1 MSDYL
6 SEEEQLERLKSW
18 WSTNGTSLL
27 TGLALAVAGLVG
39 WRWYDHST
47 TEAQESASD
56 LYETFLAA
64 EGDGRAAL
72 AEQLDE
78 NIEGSAY
85 QAFALLHRAR
95 EAVEADSI
103 EAAVA
108 YLQRVID
115 ADSPSSLQDLAR
127 VRLARLHQQ
136 GGDGAAALAVLAGVR
151 GSGYR
156 GLAQELKGDIHV
168 EQGERALAHEAYRSA
183 RQEMGDDR
191 NRPILDIKINDTAPP
206 AEQPEPQGA
215 EPEPEIAEPEPQ
227 PQPES
232 AEAVPE

>member
-6 SEEEQLERLKSW
+6 SDEEQLDRLKTW
-18 WSTNGTSLL
+18 WSQNATGLL

-47 TEAQESASD
+47 TEAQYAASD
-56 LYETFLAA
+56 LYESFLAA
-64 EGDGRAAL
+64 EGEGRMAL
-72 AEQLDE
+72 AERLDE

-95 EAVEADSI
+95 EAVETDNV
-103 EAAVA
+103 EAASA
-108 YLQRVID
+108 YLQSVID
-115 ADSPSSLQDLAR
+115 AGTPDSLKDLAR
-127 VRLARLHQQ
+127 LRLARLHQQ
-136 GGDGAAALAVLAGVR
+136 GGDSAAALAVLAGVR

-168 EQGERALAHEAYRSA
+168 EQGEQALAHEAYVSA
-183 RQEMGDDR
+183 RQEMGDGA

-206 AEQPEPQGA
+206 DAPAPEAA
-215 EPEPEIAEPEPQ
+215 EPEPE
-227 PQPES
+227 PES
-232 AEAVPE
+232 SEALQE

>member
-6 SEEEQLERLKSW
+6 SEEEQLDRLKSW

-39 WRWYDHST
+39 WRWYDHSA
-47 TEAQESASD
+47 TEARESASD
-56 LYETFLAA
+56 RYESFLAA
-64 EGDGRAAL
+64 EGDARLAL

-85 QAFALLHRAR
+85 QAFTLLHRAR

-136 GGDGAAALAVLAGVR
+136 GGDGAAALTVLAGVR

-168 EQGERALAHEAYRSA
+168 EQGERSLAHEAYVSA
-183 RQEMGDDR
+183 RQEMGDDS

-206 AEQPEPQGA
+206 EQAEPQSA
-215 EPEPEIAEPEPQ
+215 EPEPEAAELEPQ

>member
-47 TEAQESASD
+47 TEARESASD

-72 AEQLDE
+72 AEQLDQ

-85 QAFALLHRAR
+85 QAFTLLHRAR

-151 GSGYR
+151 GSGYL

-206 AEQPEPQGA
+206 EQPEPQSA

>member
-47 TEAQESASD
+47 TEARESASD

-72 AEQLDE
+72 AEQLDQ

-85 QAFALLHRAR
+85 QAFTLLHRAR

-206 AEQPEPQGA
+206 EQPEPQSA

>member
-1 MSDYL
+1 MEHQRD
-6 SEEEQLERLKSW
+6 QPADRL
-18 WSTNGTSLL
+18 
-27 TGLALAVAGLVG
+27 GLGRRRVGRVALVRPFGDRGARVGIGPLRVLPGGGRRRACGL
-39 WRWYDHST
+39 
-47 TEAQESASD
+47 
-56 LYETFLAA
+56 
-64 EGDGRAAL
+64 GRTA
-72 AEQLDE
+72 DE

-85 QAFALLHRAR
+85 QAFTLLHRAR

-103 EAAVA
+103 EAATA

-115 ADSPSSLQDLAR
+115 ADSPGSLQDLAR

-136 GGDGAAALAVLAGVR
+136 GGDSAAALAVLAGVR

-191 NRPILDIKINDTAPP
+191 DRPILDIKINDTAPP
-206 AEQPEPQGA
+206 EQPEPQSA
-215 EPEPEIAEPEPQ
+215 EPEPELAEPEPQ
-227 PQPES
+227 PETAEPEQQPES
-232 AEAVPE
+232 AETVPE